1 MTASIAMTACSK
13 QAVPTAIPEDAK
25 IEQQVE
31 ELLSKMDLDAK
42 IGQMTELAIDV
53 LGETINGEF
62 QLDEAKLHK
71 AIDGD
76 WYSMYLRPGSESW
89 YYLYIGRHA
98 LPSKYQY
105 GCCLQSGFDLRS
117 STCNGL

>member
-1 MTASIAMTACSK
+1 MKLRNIILMTASVAMTACSK

-71 AIDGD
+71 AIAEYKVG
-76 WYSMYLRPGSESW
+76 SFLNAPGPE
-89 YYLYIGRHA
+89 A
-98 LPSKYQY
+98 
-105 GCCLQSGFDLRS
+105 QSP
-117 STCNGL
+117 

>member
-1 MTASIAMTACSK
+1 M
-13 QAVPTAIPEDAK
+13 
-25 IEQQVE
+25 E

-71 AIDGD
+71 AIAEYKVGSFLNAPGPVAQSPEK
-76 WYSMYLRPGSESW
+76 WNEIISRIQELSMTE
-89 YYLYIGRHA
+89 IGIPCIYGLVRIMVLPIHWA
-98 LPSKYQY
+98 ERSFLKISIWVLPSI
-105 GCCLQSGFDLRS
+105 RI
-117 STCNGL
+117 

>member
-31 ELLSKMDLDAK
+31 KLLSEMDLDAK

-53 LGETINGEF
+53 LGETNLPCIQQSLCGV
-62 QLDEAKLHK
+62 LPRPIGILH
-71 AIDGD
+71 
-76 WYSMYLRPGSESW
+76 L
-89 YYLYIGRHA
+89 
-98 LPSKYQY
+98 
-105 GCCLQSGFDLRS
+105 S
-117 STCNGL
+117 SLLIHQ